1 MTRIVYG
8 AACTWWDVKSK
19 AAVSPSSMALVC
31 PHCGGPVGEE
41 EEAVWLSAALAHSAS
56 APGYLAFLLQ
66 VQGAV
71 CMPHAQMGAQERVIV
86 AAGRTAL
93 RITV

>member
-19 AAVSPSSMALVC
+19 AAVSPSSMVLVC
-31 PHCGGPVGEE
+31 PHCGGPVAEE
-41 EEAVWLSAALAHSAS
+41 EEAVWLSSALAHSAS
-56 APGYLAFLLQ
+56 TPGYLAFLLQ

-71 CMPHAQMGAQERVIV
+71 CIPHVQMGPQERVIFD
-86 AAGRTAL
+86 AGRPASGITA
-93 RITV
+93 